1 MRFADRPRIVPL
13 QNRVTYKNRVS
24 LASGQAP
31 YNKTAQAVTSL
42 CHTLHVSIPRLHYE
56 MKHAAGIV
64 AFVARFVVLGLAIA
78 FVISLFWPGVGDRLR
93 MRFGLGHEPVAA
105 SSAGRTSS
113 MELASAPPA
122 APASYADAVAR
133 AAPSVVNIYANKIVT
148 EQAVRM
154 FTDPLMQQLF
164 GGTPIGTV
172 RRREQNLGSGV
183 IVSANGYVLTNYH
196 VIANADDIQVLLYDG
211 RVAKATLVG
220 ADEETDLAVLKIDA
234 GNLPVIQMA
243 DPKKLRV
250 GDVVL
255 AIGNPLN
262 LNQTVTMG
270 IISAIGRQLS
280 NSSPEDFIQ
289 TDAAINLGNSGG
301 ALVNTNG
308 DLVGIN
314 TLLIG
319 KAANAEGIGFAIPV
333 DTATNVLR
341 QLIATGHVVRGWLG
355 ANYGFV
361 PVAADSG
368 LPAAAARGAQVTD
381 VYPDTPAAAAGI
393 QVHDI
398 LLRLGDHYIRDPA
411 DLSRQEAALKPG
423 SKVEVSGLRNGVPFH
438 VWAHVIQ
445 RPPRMP
451 VANATTN
458 NSSNIEG

>member
-1 MRFADRPRIVPL
+1 
-13 QNRVTYKNRVS
+13 
-24 LASGQAP
+24 
-31 YNKTAQAVTSL
+31 
-42 CHTLHVSIPRLHYE
+42 

-64 AFVARFVVLGLAIA
+64 AFIARFVVLGLALA

-93 MRFGLGHEPVAA
+93 TRFGVQHAAGTATVSATPPVVN
-105 SSAGRTSS
+105 
-113 MELASAPPA
+113 

-133 AAPSVVNIYANKIVT
+133 AAPSVVNIYANKLVT

-164 GGTPIGTV
+164 GGTPAGPPV
-172 RRREQNLGSGV
+172 PRREQNLGSGV
-183 IVSANGYVLTNYH
+183 IVNPEGYVLTNNH

-211 RVAKATLVG
+211 RVAKAKLVG
-220 ADEETDLAVLKIDA
+220 ADEETDLAVLKLIDA
-234 GNLPVIQMA
+234 SNLPVIQMA
-243 DPKKLRV
+243 DAKKLRV

-255 AIGNPLN
+255 AIGNPLG

-301 ALVNTNG
+301 ALVNSNG

-341 QLIATGHVVRGWLG
+341 QLIATGHVIRGWLG
-355 ANYGFV
+355 ADYGFV

-368 LPAAAARGAQVTD
+368 LPAAARGAQVTD
-381 VYPDTPAAAAGI
+381 IYPNGPAALAGL
-393 QVHDI
+393 QLHDI
-398 LLRLGDHYIRDPA
+398 LLQLGDEDIRDPA
-411 DLSRQEAALKPG
+411 DLSRHEAALKPG
-423 SKVEVSGLRNGVPFH
+423 SKVQVSGLRNGVPFH
-438 VWAHVIQ
+438 VLLTVSQ
-445 RPPRMP
+445 RPPQAP
-451 VANATTN
+451 TAASAANG
-458 NSSNIEG
+458 NS

>member
-1 MRFADRPRIVPL
+1 
-13 QNRVTYKNRVS
+13 
-24 LASGQAP
+24 
-31 YNKTAQAVTSL
+31 
-42 CHTLHVSIPRLHYE
+42 
-56 MKHAAGIV
+56 
-64 AFVARFVVLGLAIA
+64 LAIA

-93 MRFGLGHEPVAA
+93 ARFGLQHDTTPAA
-105 SSAGRTSS
+105 VT
-113 MELASAPPA
+113 SAPPSA
-122 APASYADAVAR
+122 APASYADAVAK

-172 RRREQNLGSGV
+172 KRREQNLGSGV
-183 IVSANGYVLTNYH
+183 IVSADGYVLTNNH

-211 RVAKATLVG
+211 RVAKAKLIG
-220 ADEETDLAVLKIDA
+220 ADEETDLAVLKIIDA
-234 GNLPVIQMA
+234 VNLPVIQMA

-301 ALVNTNG
+301 ALVNSNG

-341 QLIATGHVVRGWLG
+341 QLIATGHVIRGWLG

-368 LPAAAARGAQVTD
+368 LPAAAARGAQITD
-381 VYPDTPAAAAGI
+381 VTPGTPAALAGL
-393 QVHDI
+393 QPRDI
-398 LLRLGDHYIRDPA
+398 LLRLGDNDIRDPA
-411 DLSRQEAALKPG
+411 DLSRREAALKPG

-438 VWAHVIQ
+438 VEVSVIQ
-445 RPPRMP
+445 RPPQLP
-451 VANATTN
+451 TANSAA
-458 NSSNIEG
+458 NSGSNIEG

>member
-1 MRFADRPRIVPL
+1 
-13 QNRVTYKNRVS
+13 
-24 LASGQAP
+24 
-31 YNKTAQAVTSL
+31 
-42 CHTLHVSIPRLHYE
+42 

-64 AFVARFVVLGLAIA
+64 AFIARFVVLGLALA
-78 FVISLFWPGVGDRLR
+78 FVISLVWPGVGDRLR
-93 MRFGLGHEPVAA
+93 TRFGLQHAPDEASGIATPVTTQAA
-105 SSAGRTSS
+105 SAT
-113 MELASAPPA
+113 ANAPM
-122 APASYADAVAR
+122 SYADAVAK
-133 AAPSVVNIYANKIVT
+133 AAPSVVNIYANKVVT

-164 GGTPIGTV
+164 GGAPVGTV
-172 RRREQNLGSGV
+172 KRREQNLGSGV
-183 IVSANGYVLTNYH
+183 VVSAEGYVLTNNH

-211 RVAKATLVG
+211 RVAKAKLVG

-255 AIGNPLN
+255 AIGNPLG

-280 NSSPEDFIQ
+280 NSSPENFIQ

-301 ALVNTNG
+301 ALVNSNG

-341 QLIATGHVVRGWLG
+341 QLIAAGHVIRGWLG
-355 ANYGFV
+355 ADYGFV
-361 PVAADSG
+361 AVAADSG
-368 LPAAAARGAQVTD
+368 LPGAAARGAQVTD
-381 VYPDTPAAAAGI
+381 VTPGGPAAAAGI
-393 QVHDI
+393 QAHDI
-398 LLRLGDHYIRDPA
+398 ILRLGDDDIRDPA
-411 DLSRQEAALKPG
+411 DLSRREADLKPG
-423 SKVEVSGLRNGVPFH
+423 SHIEVSGLRNGVPFH
-438 VWAHVIQ
+438 LMLTVTQ
-445 RPPRMP
+445 RPPQAP
-451 VANATTN
+451 TAA
-458 NSSNIEG
+458 SASSAGSNIEG

>member
-1 MRFADRPRIVPL
+1 
-13 QNRVTYKNRVS
+13 
-24 LASGQAP
+24 
-31 YNKTAQAVTSL
+31 
-42 CHTLHVSIPRLHYE
+42 

-64 AFVARFVVLGLAIA
+64 AFIARFVVLGLALA
-78 FVISLFWPGVGDRLR
+78 FVISLIWPRVGNNLR
-93 MRFGLGHEPVAA
+93 ARFGFEHAPAAVSSSVAPATAPVVN
-105 SSAGRTSS
+105 
-113 MELASAPPA
+113 
-122 APASYADAVAR
+122 APASYADAVSK
-133 AAPSVVNIYANKIVT
+133 AAPSVVNIYANKVVT

-164 GGTPIGTV
+164 GGTPAGPPV
-172 RRREQNLGSGV
+172 PRREQNLGSGV
-183 IVSANGYVLTNYH
+183 IVSPEGYVLTNNH

-211 RVAKATLVG
+211 RVAKAKLVG
-220 ADEETDLAVLKIDA
+220 ADEETDLAVLKMEA

-243 DPKKLRV
+243 DAKKLRV

-255 AIGNPLN
+255 AIGNPLG

-301 ALVNTNG
+301 ALVNSNG

-341 QLIATGHVVRGWLG
+341 QLIATGHVIRGWLG
-355 ANYGFV
+355 AEYGFV

-368 LPAAAARGAQVTD
+368 LPAAARGAQVTD
-381 VYPDTPAAAAGI
+381 IYPNGPAAAAGLQI
-393 QVHDI
+393 HDI
-398 LLRLGDHYIRDPA
+398 LLQLGSDDIRDPA
-411 DLSRQEAALKPG
+411 DLSRREAALKPG
-423 SKVEVSGLRNGVPFH
+423 SQIELSGLRNGVPFH
-438 VWAHVIQ
+438 LMLTVAQ
-445 RPPRMP
+445 RPPQIP
-451 VANATTN
+451 TAASAAGNGNT
-458 NSSNIEG
+458 

>member
-1 MRFADRPRIVPL
+1 
-13 QNRVTYKNRVS
+13 
-24 LASGQAP
+24 
-31 YNKTAQAVTSL
+31 
-42 CHTLHVSIPRLHYE
+42 

-64 AFVARFVVLGLAIA
+64 AFVARFVILGLAIA
-78 FVISLFWPGVGDRLR
+78 FVISLVWPGVGDRLR
-93 MRFGLGHEPVAA
+93 THLGISQAPA
-105 SSAGRTSS
+105 SSTAPSTSPGN
-113 MELASAPPA
+113 APF
-122 APASYADAVAR
+122 SYADAVAK
-133 AAPSVVNIYANKIVT
+133 AAPSVVNIYANKVIT

-164 GGTPIGTV
+164 GGTPVGTV
-172 RRREQNLGSGV
+172 KRREQNLGSGV
-183 IVSANGYVLTNYH
+183 IVSADGYVLTNNH
-196 VIANADDIQVLLYDG
+196 VIANADDIQILLYDG
-211 RVAKATLVG
+211 RVAKAKLVG
-220 ADEETDLAVLKIDA
+220 ADEETDLAVLKIVDA
-234 GNLPVIQMA
+234 GNLPVIHIA

-301 ALVNTNG
+301 ALVNSNG

-341 QLIATGHVVRGWLG
+341 QLIATGHVIRGWLG

-381 VYPDTPAAAAGI
+381 VYASGPAAAAGI
-393 QVHDI
+393 QPHDI
-398 LLRLGDHYIRDPA
+398 LLRLGEDDIRDPA
-411 DLSRQEAALKPG
+411 DLSRHEAALKPG
-423 SKVEVSGLRNGVPFH
+423 SHVEVSGLRNGVPFH
-438 VWAHVIQ
+438 VMVNVVQ
-445 RPPRMP
+445 RPPQIP
-451 VANATTN
+451 TAATATN
-458 NSSNIEG
+458 SGSDVEG